1 MYVYGCLFSLVSLLQ
16 FNHRKKTKIKGVT
29 ENGFSILGELFESV
43 EHLVSNDGLDF
54 KISQ

>member
-29 ENGFSILGELFESV
+29 ENGFSIFGGLFESV